1 MEFKGSKTE
10 KNLMDAF
17 SGESKAR
24 NMYTYFASRARKDG
38 YEQIA
43 RILKKR
49 AITKKNMQKYGI
61 NT

>member
-24 NMYTYFASRARKDG
+24 NMYTYF
-38 YEQIA
+38 E
-43 RILKKR
+43 
-49 AITKKNMQKYGI
+49 
-61 NT
+61 